1 MANKIIQ
8 VFEYQTLYYGSVY
21 KTVPFTKKYF
31 DALAKLNE
39 LHDNKYFTLLHKG
52 IKFSQ
57 YVGVV
62 QIDDLTIEILPKVDY
77 SKSSEGE
84 EGIWRDVLI
93 DMLRITRK
101 LKVNQVGQANVNKQN
116 IHLLDIYFEWFLR
129 EVELLQRQGLVKK
142 YYKQTKN
149 VTALKGKLEF
159 AGHIAKNLIHKE
171 RFYTTHQIYDKDH
184 QLHQILNLALVII
197 EQVSKGSYLYP
208 KCKRV
213 QLDFPEVSGIN
224 CKASTF
230 DKIKLNRKTQPYET
244 ALEIAR
250 LIILNYAPNI
260 SSGSE
265 RMLALLFDMNSLW
278 EEYILVQLKK
288 ACIHKPYEILG
299 QQSKHFWGNMTIRPD
314 ILIKQGDITK
324 IVVDT
329 KWKRMDGNKPSSDDL
344 RQMYVYNDHWAS
356 NCSILLYPGEKQEKI
371 FHRQF
376 QHPEHSCGI
385 MKMNVLDVDGK
396 LDKYIGEKII
406 RAFEN
411 ERFLNLTD

>member
-1 MANKIIQ
+1 MGNKVIQ
-8 VFEYQTLYYGSVY
+8 VFEHQTLNYGGVY
-21 KTVPFTKKYF
+21 KNVPFTKKHFY
-31 DALAKLNE
+31 ALAKLNE

-62 QIDDLTIEILPKVDY
+62 QIDTLTIEILPKADY
-77 SKSSEGE
+77 SKSSNGE

-142 YYKQTKN
+142 YYKETKN

-171 RFYTTHQIYDKDH
+171 RFYITHQIYDKDH
-184 QLHQILNLALVII
+184 QLHQILNLALCII
-197 EQVSKGSYLYP
+197 EQVSKGSYLYA

-224 CKASTF
+224 CNASTF
-230 DKIKLNRKTQPYET
+230 EKIKLNRKTQPYET

-278 EEYILVQLKK
+278 EEYILIQLKK
-288 ACIHKPYEILG
+288 SCIHKPYEILG
-299 QQSKHFWGNMTIRPD
+299 QQSKSFWGGMTIRPD
-314 ILIKQGDITK
+314 ILIKQGDTTK
-324 IVVDT
+324 IVIDT
-329 KWKRMDGNKPSSDDL
+329 KWKRMDGNKPSTNDL
-344 RQMYVYNDHWAS
+344 RQMYVYNDHWKS
-356 NCSILLYPGEKQEKI
+356 NCSILLYPGVKQEKI
-371 FHRQF
+371 YHQPFKF
-376 QHPEHSCGI
+376 PDHSCGI
-385 MKMNVLDVDGK
+385 LKMNVLDNDGV
-396 LDKYIGEKII
+396 LDKEIGEKII
-406 RAFEN
+406 MAFEGAS
-411 ERFLNLTD
+411 FISS

>member
-1 MANKIIQ
+1 MGNKVIQ
-8 VFEYQTLYYGSVY
+8 VFEHQTLYYGRDY
-21 KTVPFTKKYF
+21 KTVPFTKKHF

-62 QIDDLTIEILPKVDY
+62 QIDNLIIEILPKADY
-77 SKSSEGE
+77 SSSNDDDKGV
-84 EGIWRDVLI
+84 WRDVLI

-101 LKVNQVGQANVNKQN
+101 LKVNQIGQANVNKQN

-159 AGHIAKNLIHKE
+159 ARHITKNLIHKE

-184 QLHQILNLALVII
+184 QLHQILNLALDII

-213 QLDFPEVSGIN
+213 QLDFPEVSSIN
-224 CKASTF
+224 CNASTF
-230 DKIKLNRKTQPYET
+230 EKIKLNRKTKPYET

-288 ACIHKPYEILG
+288 ACILKPYEILG
-299 QQSKHFWGNMTIRPD
+299 QQSKSFWGNMTIRPD
-314 ILIKQGDITK
+314 ILIKQGDTTK
-324 IVVDT
+324 IVIDT
-329 KWKRMDGNKPSSDDL
+329 KWKRIDSNKPSTNDL
-344 RQMYVYNDHWAS
+344 RQMYVYNEHWKS

-371 FHRQF
+371 FHQPF
-376 QHPEHSCGI
+376 HHPKHSCGI
-385 MKMNVLDVDGK
+385 MKMNVLDSNGK
-396 LDKYIGEKII
+396 LDKTIGEKII
-406 RAFEN
+406 TAFQN
-411 ERFLNLTD
+411 EGFLSS